1 MVRCANL
8 FVTLCLLLFSS
19 CATNPLPAP
28 APSTAE
34 PPAVEEQT
42 DLACAYF
49 YFLWGTQAEY
59 QEQYPEALEAYE
71 KSLICDPDAGYV
83 KEKIPVLLL
92 KMGDFVTA
100 REWLTQAII
109 EQPDNNT
116 YRLLLANLYIQQEEI
131 EKAILLYNEV
141 LAREKDNEGVSLRL
155 ALLYSHM
162 GKYATAEKIFKQLQA
177 NNVDSYFTHLS
188 YARLLKQMGRYV
200 DAAREYEKALTLN
213 WSKDLAYE
221 IGYLYVTQRMFTD
234 ALRTYTSITDE
245 DQFDERAA
253 LSRIQALV
261 DLERTD
267 EALNELYS
275 IRLYSKDTA
284 NIDLIISKLL
294 LRQEKTAQAKE
305 ILTRLLKD
313 SESSEARYI
322 LALLAYQE
330 EDFAT
335 SLKHL
340 AYIRSA
346 SDELEE
352 AVYLQTRIH
361 QKLGDIDEAIT
372 LLKQYTSDENSRSP
386 LFYALLSSLYQAKDE
401 QYTAMTVMETAVSI
415 YPDNHQLLF
424 EYGLV
429 LEKNGKPDEAL
440 RIMQRVLELQPDN
453 AEALNYIGYTWAD
466 QNINLA
472 KALEYI
478 LRANALKPDNG
489 FIIDSLG
496 WVYYRLGDFEQAATL
511 LERSL
516 QLIPNDPHVYHHLGD
531 VYRSLKNFPQA
542 IKAYKKALEMFQDE
556 EQKTTVKQ
564 KIHALEN
571 Q

>member
-1 MVRCANL
+1 MQR
-8 FVTLCLLLFSS
+8 
-19 CATNPLPAP
+19 P
-28 APSTAE
+28 
-34 PPAVEEQT
+34 
-42 DLACAYF
+42 
-49 YFLWGTQAEY
+49 GT
-59 QEQYPEALEAYE
+59 
-71 KSLICDPDAGYV
+71 
-83 KEKIPVLLL
+83 
-92 KMGDFVTA
+92 
-100 REWLTQAII
+100 WLTQAII
-109 EQPDNNT
+109 EHPDNNT

-141 LAREKDNEGVSLRL
+141 LARETDNEGVSLRL
-155 ALLYSHM
+155 ALLYSHL
-162 GKYATAEKIFKQLQA
+162 GKYETAEKIFKQLQE
-177 NNVDSYFTHLS
+177 NSVDSYFTHLS

-221 IGYLYVTQRMFTD
+221 IGYLYVTQGMYTD

-340 AYIRSA
+340 AHIKSA

-361 QKLGDIDEAIT
+361 QKQGDIDEAIT
-372 LLKQYTSDENSRSP
+372 LLKKYTADENSRSP
-386 LFYALLSSLYQAKDE
+386 VFYALLSSLYQAKDE
-401 QYTAMTVMETAVSI
+401 HYTAMTIMETAVSI

-429 LEKNGKPDEAL
+429 LEKNGKSDKAL

-478 LRANALKPDNG
+478 QRANALKPDNG

-496 WVYYRLGDFEQAATL
+496 WVYYRLGDLEQAAAL

-516 QLIPNDPHVYHHLGD
+516 QLIPSDPHVYHHLGD

-542 IKAYKKALEMFQDE
+542 LKAYKKALEMFQDE